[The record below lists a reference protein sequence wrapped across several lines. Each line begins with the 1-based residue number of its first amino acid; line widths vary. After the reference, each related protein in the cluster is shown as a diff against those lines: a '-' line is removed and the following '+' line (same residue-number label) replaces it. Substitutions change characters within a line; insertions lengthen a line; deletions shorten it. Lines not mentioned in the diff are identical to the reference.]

1 MSPRGFFTPFGS
13 VLASL
18 AQRYG
23 LGTKLLEH
31 KLHQHW
37 EVYAGDAVAAHTR
50 PDTIRFKKLYL
61 LVENSVWL
69 QQLTFLKPALIER
82 INASAGHTVVSDIV
96 LRVGD
101 VALPFERE
109 NVATA
114 TVPAERP
121 AATDPSDE
129 ARSQAAAY
137 AEAVTDPDLR
147 TRLAQVIAQALST
160 PQRPPEREPQTPPH

>member
-23 LGTKLLEH
+23 LGTKLLEY

-37 EVYAGDAVAAHTR
+37 GMIAGDAVAAHTR

-61 LVENSVWL
+61 FVENSVWL
-69 QQLTFLKPALIER
+69 QHLTFLKPALIER
-82 INASAGHTVVSDIV
+82 INASAGHLVVSDIV
-96 LRVGD
+96 LRVGE
-101 VALPFERE
+101 VHQSARQKEKGKNEEERLS
-109 NVATA
+109 VSP
-114 TVPAERP
+114 PAE
-121 AATDPSDE
+121 AVAE
-129 ARSQAAAY
+129 AAAY
-137 AEAVTDPDLR
+137 AEPVTDPDLR

-160 PQRPPEREPQTPPH
+160 PQRPPERERETRPH

>member
-23 LGTKLLEH
+23 LGTKLVEY

-37 EVYAGDAVAAHTR
+37 GMIAGDAVAAHTR

-82 INASAGHTVVSDIV
+82 INASAGHPVVSDIV

-101 VALPFERE
+101 VSCEAPETVRGPRSEDAPRTSNLELPASIRE
-109 NVATA
+109 
-114 TVPAERP
+114 E
-121 AATDPSDE
+121 
-129 ARSQAAAY
+129 AAAY
-137 AEAVTDPDLR
+137 AEPVTDPDLR

-160 PQRPPEREPQTPPH
+160 PQRPPDRER

>member
-23 LGTKLLEH
+23 LGTKLLEY

-37 EVYAGDAVAAHTR
+37 GMIAGDAVAAHTR

-69 QQLTFLKPALIER
+69 QHLTFLKPALIER
-82 INASAGHTVVSDIV
+82 INASAGHPVVSDIV
-96 LRVGD
+96 LRVGE
-101 VALPFERE
+101 VHPSARQKEKGKNEEERLS
-109 NVATA
+109 VSP
-114 TVPAERP
+114 PAE
-121 AATDPSDE
+121 AVAE
-129 ARSQAAAY
+129 AAAY
-137 AEAVTDPDLR
+137 AEPVTDPDLR
-147 TRLAQVIAQALST
+147 TRLAQVIAQALSI
-160 PQRPPEREPQTPPH
+160 PQRPPERDRPTRPH

>member
-23 LGTKLLEH
+23 LGTKLLEY

-37 EVYAGDAVAAHTR
+37 GMIAGDAVAAHTR

-61 LVENSVWL
+61 FVENSVWL
-69 QQLTFLKPALIER
+69 QHLTFLKPALIER
-82 INASAGHTVVSDIV
+82 INASAGHLVVSDIV
-96 LRVGD
+96 LRVGE
-101 VALPFERE
+101 VHQSARQKEKGKNEEERLS
-109 NVATA
+109 VTP
-114 TVPAERP
+114 PAETV
-121 AATDPSDE
+121 AE
-129 ARSQAAAY
+129 AAAY
-137 AEAVTDPDLR
+137 AEPVTDPDLR

-160 PQRPPEREPQTPPH
+160 PQRPPERERETRPH

>member
-1 MSPRGFFTPFGS
+1 MSPRAFFTPFGS
-13 VLASL
+13 VLAGL

-37 EVYAGDAVAAHTR
+37 GDIAGAAVAAHTR

-61 LVENSVWL
+61 IVENSVWL

-82 INASAGHTVVSDIV
+82 INVSAGHQVVSDIV

-101 VALPFERE
+101 VTLPFEHGNVTTL
-109 NVATA
+109 NVAPDCSVT
-114 TVPAERP
+114 
-121 AATDPSDE
+121 TDPSDE
-129 ARSQAAAY
+129 ARAQAAAY
-137 AEAVTDPDLR
+137 AEPVTDPDLR
-147 TRLAQVIAQALST
+147 TRLAQVIAQALAT
-160 PQRPPEREPQTPPH
+160 PPRPPAL

>member
-23 LGTKLLEH
+23 LGTKLLEY

-37 EVYAGDAVAAHTR
+37 GGIAGDAVAAHTR

-61 LVENSVWL
+61 FVENSVWL

-82 INASAGHTVVSDIV
+82 INASAGHQVVSDIV

-101 VALPFERE
+101 VHQSARQKEKGKNEEEELLSASP
-109 NVATA
+109 
-114 TVPAERP
+114 PAE
-121 AATDPSDE
+121 AVAE
-129 ARSQAAAY
+129 AAAY

-147 TRLAQVIAQALST
+147 TRLTQVIAQALST
-160 PQRPPEREPQTPPH
+160 PQPPPDRERQMRPQ